1 MGALCAAG
9 FLSAQGSGLPSKTS
23 ASPAIVET
31 WSSWNEKGRAKAHRG
46 DGRGAIQCF
55 DRAIALNP
63 SSAMLHMNRGSA
75 LLHLGELLE
84 ALEEFNKAVTLDPA
98 YPELRLNRA
107 QARSGLGDWKG
118 AVQDFEVALSL
129 APPTWPYRK
138 FTSGKLEEAR
148 RLAPLRIY

>member
-9 FLSAQGSGLPSKTS
+9 YLSGQGSGLLATS
-23 ASPAIVET
+23 GSFPT
-31 WSSWNEKGRAKAHRG
+31 SDSWSSWNEKGRAQAHRG
-46 DGRGAIQCF
+46 ECREAIKSF

-75 LLHLGELLE
+75 FLYLGELHE

-98 YPELRLNRA
+98 YPELLLNRA